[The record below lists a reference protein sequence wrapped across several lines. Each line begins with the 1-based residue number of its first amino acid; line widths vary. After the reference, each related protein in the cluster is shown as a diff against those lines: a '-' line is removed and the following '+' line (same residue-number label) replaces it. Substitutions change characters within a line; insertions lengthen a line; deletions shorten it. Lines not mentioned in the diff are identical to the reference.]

1 MSQMI
6 PVNAQEIE
14 TRMIALWEQIAGR
27 TMMPASP
34 ERATLAWA
42 AAAIWQ
48 VYERINYAVDQNFLS
63 TATGENLDR
72 VAEIYGDFPRP
83 QEEAAIAVMVFYAT
97 NGAPNDIVIPRGTMV
112 SDGSGNVFFTTNYNV
127 TIPAGATRSGN
138 AVATCTE
145 IGEVGNGF
153 IPGQINTIQGSF
165 PGVTCAN
172 IGVTNGGRDVMTD
185 DEYRAYIK
193 EKLNGFSV
201 AGPRKAYEYIAYGA
215 NERVS
220 DVCVVTPHPGEIIIY
235 ALIDGNNPENGDPT
249 PAPDGI
255 KGEILA
261 ACNADT
267 VRPLTD
273 FVSVGDPH
281 QVNYAIELTYY
292 VRSDAT
298 QSASEIRE
306 IVSNAIHAYK
316 RWQQAKFGRD
326 INPSKLTQMLMD
338 TGVLARVDIIHPTY
352 EALNDGS
359 DGNWPDYAR
368 CTVTATT
375 DGGVEDE

>member
-14 TRMIALWEQIAGR
+14 NRMIALWEQISGR

-34 ERATLAWA
+34 ERVTLAWV

-48 VYERINYAVDQNFLS
+48 VYEKINYAVDQNFLS

-83 QEEAAIAVMVFYAT
+83 EAKAAYAAMVFSLAE
-97 NGAPNDIVIPRGTMV
+97 ASPNDTVIPQGTLV
-112 SDGSGNVFFTTNYNV
+112 SDANGNVFFTTNYAV
-127 TIPAGATRSGN
+127 TIPAGETSTQF
-138 AVATCTE
+138 VISTCTE
-145 IGEVGNGF
+145 IGEAGNGF
-153 IPGQINTIQGSF
+153 APGQINTIRDNL
-165 PGVTCAN
+165 PGVSC
-172 IGVTNGGRDVMTD
+172 TNYSTTQGGREVMTD
-185 DEYRAYIK
+185 DEYRAYVK
-193 EKLNGFSV
+193 EKLDGFSV

-220 DVCVVTPHPGEIIIY
+220 DVCVVTPDSGEIIIY
-235 ALIDGNNPENGDPT
+235 ALIDGNDPENGDPT
-249 PAPDGI
+249 PAPEGI

-281 QVNYAIELTYY
+281 PVNYAIELTYY

-298 QSASEIRE
+298 QGESEIGE
-306 IVSNAIHAYK
+306 IVSNAVHAYK
-316 RWQQAKFGRD
+316 RWQQSKFGRD

-338 TGVLARVDIIHPTY
+338 TGVLARVDILHPAY
-352 EALNDGS
+352 AALNDGS
-359 DGNWPDYAR
+359 DGNQPDYAR
-368 CTVTATT
+368 CTVIATT
-375 DGGVEDE
+375 NGGVEDE